1 MISFTVPFTNT
12 RTCSCNFKH
21 NLLQRSF
28 ARSDGQKV
36 LCFQGDRRWTTV
48 CEKPAV
54 KDTVMNQVN
63 PLTFTTY
70 FSTTSLLKSIF
81 TGPTLIPSM
90 LNSVEALHSK
100 CTYRTISPATV
111 TCLVRLNPMI
121 SSN

>member
-21 NLLQRSF
+21 NLLQRSL
-28 ARSDGQKV
+28 ARSDGQEV

-54 KDTVMNQVN
+54 KDTVMSQVN
-63 PLTFTTY
+63 PFTFTTY

-81 TGPTLIPSM
+81 TGPTLVPST

-100 CTYRTISPATV
+100 CMYRTISPATV

-121 SSN
+121 